1 MKCLAVI
8 LVSVALA
15 NGYSIKDNEVE
26 TARLYT
32 SDDLLDSVISDCF
45 GADSSTSCLKVK
57 VLSFLDTKLGV
68 TAESARALEEK
79 NIDKVIFERVGRI
92 LNENEFRFQ
101 LPEFLFQSA
110 EVSYRADRGFDV
122 DFPKAET
129 ENGEGKHKP
138 KLKEKF
144 HLFKILFMVNFLSAR
159 GILKK
164 KLLLPVLLLLKLKMK
179 ALMPILVAI
188 IGIKAVKALVL
199 SKLAITL
206 VLGFLIYN
214 LLMKKGG
221 MPMMMPT
228 EAAPPA
234 PQYGPPASQYGPPS
248 TPAAPADTYGPQWEP
263 SSSGPYA
270 RVWDPSQLAYSSYF
284 PGDSNTSAASNQSPN
299 VRPHIKGSHMVG
311 VPHMVQG
318 CPLMLFCRVRVNVNP
333 KILGLPYYNIVLY
346 SSKPSFDDL
355 IVVCD
360 THVLQPL

>member
-1 MKCLAVI
+1 MKWLVI
-8 LVSVALA
+8 VVSVALA

-26 TARLYT
+26 TARLDT

-68 TAESARALEEK
+68 TSESARALDEK
-79 NIDKVIFERVGRI
+79 NIDKVIFDRVGRV
-92 LNENEFRFQ
+92 LNENEFRFR

-110 EVSYRADRGFDV
+110 EVSYRADRGFDI
-122 DFPKAET
+122 DFPET
-129 ENGEGKHKP
+129 ESENGE
-138 KLKEKF
+138 
-144 HLFKILFMVNFLSAR
+144 AR

-188 IGIKAVKALVL
+188 IGIKAVKALIL

-263 SSSGPYA
+263 ASSGPYA

-284 PGDSNTSAASNQSPN
+284 PGDSNASAASNQSP
-299 VRPHIKGSHMVG
+299 S
-311 VPHMVQG
+311 
-318 CPLMLFCRVRVNVNP
+318 
-333 KILGLPYYNIVLY
+333 Y
-346 SSKPSFDDL
+346 SSVSSISTSSSSSSSP
-355 IVVCD
+355 
-360 THVLQPL
+360 TY

>member
-129 ENGEGKHKP
+129 ENGE
-138 KLKEKF
+138 
-144 HLFKILFMVNFLSAR
+144 AR

-284 PGDSNTSAASNQSPN
+284 PGDSNTSAASNQSP
-299 VRPHIKGSHMVG
+299 S
-311 VPHMVQG
+311 
-318 CPLMLFCRVRVNVNP
+318 
-333 KILGLPYYNIVLY
+333 Y
-346 SSKPSFDDL
+346 SSVSSISTSSSSSSSP
-355 IVVCD
+355 
-360 THVLQPL
+360 TY